1 MLGVVG
7 TYKHITVTAVASAI
21 TTTATTTTTTT
32 TQHLILK
39 PHGKG
44 PLGGSSTGIA
54 NLVHF
59 GGHIKLKNHLGTR
72 PLRMFSFSYF

>member
-21 TTTATTTTTTT
+21 TTTAATTTTTT

-39 PHGKG
+39 PHGKVDLAQG
-44 PLGGSSTGIA
+44 LPT
-54 NLVHF
+54 
-59 GGHIKLKNHLGTR
+59 
-72 PLRMFSFSYF
+72 